1 MGHIHKRY
9 KSLVLKGI
17 EFAEMNIATTL
28 YSEIWDL
35 PRFAD
40 FFLIKSGHDTFSTLY
55 LKGDIFNKVNNNDI
69 IE

>member
-40 FFLIKSGHDTFSTLY
+40 FF
-55 LKGDIFNKVNNNDI
+55 
-69 IE
+69 